1 MAAPAF
7 LLLFPMDI
15 RVAGLRKT
23 ESRQILRE
31 SGAEQPGKCRN
42 LVKNTAAV
50 GIFDGSNKKI
60 KFFSKSP

>member
-1 MAAPAF
+1 
-7 LLLFPMDI
+7 
-15 RVAGLRKT
+15 
-23 ESRQILRE
+23 
-31 SGAEQPGKCRN
+31 